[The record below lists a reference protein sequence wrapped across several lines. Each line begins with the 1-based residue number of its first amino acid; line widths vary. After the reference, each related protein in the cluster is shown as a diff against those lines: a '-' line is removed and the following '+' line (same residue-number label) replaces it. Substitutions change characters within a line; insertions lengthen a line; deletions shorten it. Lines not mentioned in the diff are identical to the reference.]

1 MPIGPNDSLDIATL
15 SSRYSSGEITV
26 RDVMAEVQRRID
38 AYSDPAIWIYRLS
51 ERDLRRL
58 VEGIEGL
65 RDAGKPLP
73 LYGIP
78 FGVKDNIDIESCP
91 TTAACKAFSHV
102 ATRTASVCRK
112 LGQAGAILI
121 GKTNLDQFATGLVG
135 VRSPYGVPKNP
146 LNPEYITG
154 GSSSGSA
161 VAVSAG
167 LVSFSLG
174 TDTAGSGRVPAA
186 FNNIVGHK
194 PTRGLLSC
202 AGVVPACK
210 SLDCVSIFSLTC
222 ADAALVAEI
231 AEGFDPDDPYSR
243 PKSEIPERAISSQD
257 PKFGIP
263 RPDQLNFF
271 DNAEYRRLYEIA
283 VGRMT
288 TLGYERVVINFE
300 PFMQAGKLLY
310 DGPWVAERVAGL
322 WDFLKD
328 HSNELLPV
336 TAKIFSTAASFS
348 AADTFAA
355 LHRLSE
361 LDQASRKQWAE
372 VDLLLLPTAG
382 TIYTQA
388 QIAADPIQL
397 NKNLG
402 YFTQFVNLL
411 DLCAVAVPAGFT
423 KDKLPFGI
431 TLMGRAGQDEQLLQI
446 ADRFHREQAI
456 AMGATHNSVPGSS
469 IQAKSPSVLLA
480 VVGAH
485 LTGQPLNWQLTQR
498 GARLVRATKTADCY
512 QLFAL
517 ANTMPPKPGLVRVEP
532 GRGASIEL
540 EVWELTN
547 QAFGS
552 FVADVPSPMV
562 IGTVQLDD
570 GSQVKGFLCEPAAL
584 AGAQDITHLGGW
596 RAYLDSNKN

>member
-15 SSRYSSGEITV
+15 STRYSSGEIKV
-26 RDVMAEVQRRID
+26 AEVIAEVQRRIA
-38 AYSDPAIWIYRLS
+38 AYRDPAIWI
-51 ERDLRRL
+51 DLL
-58 VEGIEGL
+58 PKDYLKMQVDSVEV
-65 RDAGKPLP
+65 RARGKSLP
-73 LYGIP
+73 LHGIP
-78 FGVKDNIDIESCP
+78 FAVKDNIDVATRP
-91 TTAACKAFSHV
+91 TTAGCRAFSHV
-102 ATRTASVCRK
+102 ATRTATVCQK
-112 LGQAGAILI
+112 LQSAGAILI

-135 VRSPYGVPKNP
+135 VRSPYGIPKNP

-154 GSSSGSA
+154 GSSAGSA
-161 VAVSAG
+161 AAVSAG

-186 FNNIVGHK
+186 FNNIIGHK

-210 SLDCVSIFSLTC
+210 SLDCVSVFSLTC
-222 ADAALVAEI
+222 ADAACVAKI
-231 AEGFDPDDPYSR
+231 AEGFDPADPYSR
-243 PKSEIPERAISSQD
+243 PTAELLERVISSQH

-271 DNAEYRRLYEIA
+271 GNAEYQRLYENA
-283 VGRMT
+283 VQRMMH
-288 TLGYERVVINFE
+288 LGYQHVIIDFE
-300 PFMQAGKLLY
+300 PFSQAGKLLY
-310 DGPWVAERVAGL
+310 AGPWIAERVAGL

-328 HSNELLPV
+328 HWSDLLPV
-336 TAKIFSTAASFS
+336 TAKIFSAVANVS

-355 LHRLSE
+355 FHRLSE
-361 LDQASRKQWAE
+361 LNQATRKEWEE

-397 NKNLG
+397 NTNLG
-402 YFTQFVNLL
+402 YYTQFVNLL
-411 DLCAVAVPAGFT
+411 DLCAIAVPAGFT
-423 KDKLPFGI
+423 KDNLPFGV
-431 TLMGRAGQDEQLLQI
+431 TLIGRAGQDEQLLQI
-446 ADRFHREQAI
+446 ADRFHRAQAI
-456 AMGATHNSVPGSS
+456 TMGATKNPLAGPQLESKSS
-469 IQAKSPSVLLA
+469 GVLLA

-485 LTGQPLNWQLTQR
+485 LNGQPLNWQLTNR
-498 GARLVRATKTADCY
+498 GAKLVSSTKTANCY

-517 ANTMPPKPGLVRVEP
+517 ANTIPPKPGLVRLEP
-532 GRGASIEL
+532 GKGASIEV

-552 FVADVPSPMV
+552 FVADVPPPMV
-562 IGTVQLDD
+562 IGTIQLED

-584 AGAQDITHLGGW
+584 TRAVDITAFGGW
-596 RAYLDSNKN
+596 RAYRKSI